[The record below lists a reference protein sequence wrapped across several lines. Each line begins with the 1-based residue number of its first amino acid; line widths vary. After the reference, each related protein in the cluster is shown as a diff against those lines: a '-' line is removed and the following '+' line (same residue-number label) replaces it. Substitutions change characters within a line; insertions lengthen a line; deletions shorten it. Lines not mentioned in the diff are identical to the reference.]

1 MWNYVV
7 CLGKHLWID
16 WYKRDH
22 FFLREHRWFP
32 LERKKNEYFHSMR
45 KSRDQIGCFSFFLS
59 LVIFCYL
66 ACCYFVLCYVG
77 FAFRLNPLSTNLHKD
92 ILHRSRPFLALSR
105 QILQINRRKT
115 NTLFRKM
122 EFTPKNRS
130 RNPRILISGV
140 GRVVPLFAASVSCS
154 GCWSRSSSQDE
165 AGNSCTDFSP
175 RFARRNRE
183 RTPCMLRGSAGRPCI

>member
-1 MWNYVV
+1 MCEIMLYVSENICESTGIKETTSCENTAGFLWREKKKSISIQCV
-7 CLGKHLWID
+7 RVGIKLYVFLFSIFGHL
-16 WYKRDH
+16 
-22 FFLREHRWFP
+22 L
-32 LERKKNEYFHSMR
+32 L
-45 KSRDQIGCFSFFLS
+45 FSL
-59 LVIFCYL
+59 LL
-66 ACCYFVLCYVG
+66 LCALLHVG

-154 GCWSRSSSQDE
+154 GC
-165 AGNSCTDFSP
+165 
-175 RFARRNRE
+175 
-183 RTPCMLRGSAGRPCI
+183 